1 MGLSGVF
8 EPFRERNYSLY
19 FAGQTLSLTG
29 TWFQNLALSL
39 VVLEITGSARAL
51 SGVTIAQFLPML
63 LLSLPAGRIADR
75 FRPRTVLMTT
85 SLVSA
90 GLVGVLAVI
99 VASPEPSLIALYGF
113 VAALGSVQAFER
125 VAAQTIIFELVGP
138 RVFSRGVALS
148 TVTVAVSRSV
158 GPGLAGILFQAF
170 GAVPGMV
177 INAVSFLLV
186 FGMLALIRTARFHPR
201 RGSGATRRLPMMDML
216 RDRAIV
222 TLLVT
227 NVFIALLAMNFMVT
241 LTSVVTI
248 DFGGDGGAAGM
259 AHALNAVGGIV
270 GGFVAAS
277 IVRLRAIMV
286 AVALVGFGATVLL
299 NAAAPSLM
307 WFLIAAPLLGLGL
320 GFYSS
325 VLNATAQ
332 MSVQPS
338 HIGQMMSLMNIGNY
352 GVVPF
357 GALLLGWIID
367 LSSGRIAL
375 AIGGVAALIAAV
387 WVWWRVRGE
396 RPEQSERDG

>member
-1 MGLSGVF
+1 MRLGGVF
-8 EPFRERNYSLY
+8 EPFRERNFSLY

-39 VVLEITGSARAL
+39 VVLDITGSARAL
-51 SGVTIAQFLPML
+51 SGVTISQFLPML
-63 LLSLPAGRIADR
+63 LLSIPAGRIADR

-90 GLVGVLAVI
+90 ALVAVLAMI
-99 VASPEPSLIALYGF
+99 VASPDPALPAMYG
-113 VAALGSVQAFER
+113 VIAALGSAQAFER

-138 RVFSRGVALS
+138 RAFSRGVALS
-148 TVTVAVSRSV
+148 TVTVAVSRSI

-177 INAVSFLLV
+177 VNSVSFLIV
-186 FGMLALIRTARFHPR
+186 FGMLALIRVERFYPR
-201 RGSGATRRLPMMDML
+201 RISGAAERVPMLLFL
-216 RDRAIV
+216 RNRTIA

-227 NVFIALLAMNFMVT
+227 NVFIALLALNFMVT

-248 DFGGDGGAAGM
+248 DFDGGGAAAGL
-259 AHALNAVGGIV
+259 AHALNAVGAII

-277 IVRLRAIMV
+277 IVRLRPIMV
-286 AVALVGFGATVLL
+286 AVALVGFGVTVLI

-307 WFLIAAPLLGLGL
+307 WFLIAAPLLGLGI
-320 GFYSS
+320 GFYNS

-332 MSVQPS
+332 LAVAPS
-338 HIGQMMSLMNIGNY
+338 NIGQMMSLMNIGNY

-367 LSSGRIAL
+367 LSSGRVAL
-375 AIGGVAALIAAV
+375 AIGGVAALLAAA
-387 WVWWRVRGE
+387 WVWWRVRRD
-396 RPEQSERDG
+396 RPDPAG

>member
-1 MGLSGVF
+1 MGLGGVF

-19 FAGQTLSLTG
+19 FTGQTLSLTG

-39 VVLEITGSARAL
+39 VVLDITGSARAL

-63 LLSLPAGRIADR
+63 LLSIPAGRIADR

-90 GLVGVLAVI
+90 MLVGTLAVV
-99 VASPEPSLIALYGF
+99 VASPDPALPALYAI
-113 VAALGSVQAFER
+113 VAALGSTQAFER

-148 TVTVAVSRSV
+148 TVTVAVSRSI
-158 GPGLAGILFQAF
+158 GPGLAGILFQTF

-177 INAVSFLLV
+177 VNAVSFLLV
-186 FGMLALIRTARFHPR
+186 FVTLSLIKAERFYPR
-201 RGSGATRRLPMMDML
+201 RVSGGGERQPIMSFL
-216 RDRAIV
+216 RNRTIA

-227 NVFIALLAMNFMVT
+227 NVFIALLSLNFMVT

-248 DFGGDGGAAGM
+248 DFAGDGAAVGL
-259 AHALNAVGGIV
+259 AHALNAVGGIA

-277 IVRLRAIMV
+277 IALLRPIMV
-286 AVALVGFGATVLL
+286 AVALVGFGATVLI
-299 NAAAPSLM
+299 NAAAPSLV
-307 WFLIAAPLLGLGL
+307 WFLIAAPLLGLGI
-320 GFYSS
+320 GFYNS

-332 MSVQPS
+332 LAVPPAN
-338 HIGQMMSLMNIGNY
+338 IGQMMSLMNIGNY

-367 LSSGRIAL
+367 VTSGRFAL
-375 AIGGVAALIAAV
+375 GIGGAAALVAAV
-387 WVWWRVRGE
+387 WVWSRVR
-396 RPEQSERDG
+396 R

>member
-1 MGLSGVF
+1 MGLGGVF

-39 VVLEITGSARAL
+39 VVLDITGSARAL

-63 LLSLPAGRIADR
+63 LLSIPAGRIADR

-90 GLVGVLAVI
+90 MLVAALAVI
-99 VASPEPSLIALYGF
+99 VASPNPELPTLYG
-113 VAALGSVQAFER
+113 VIAALGSAQAFER

-148 TVTVAVSRSV
+148 TVTVAVSRSI

-177 INAVSFLLV
+177 VNSVSFLVV
-186 FGMLALIRTARFHPR
+186 FGMLSLIRPERFYPR
-201 RGSGATRRLPMMDML
+201 RAGAVTERMPML
-216 RDRAIV
+216 RFLRNRTIV

-227 NVFIALLAMNFMVT
+227 NVFIALLSLNFMVT

-248 DFGGDGGAAGM
+248 DFEGDGVATGM
-259 AHALNAVGGIV
+259 AHALNAVGGII

-277 IVRLRAIMV
+277 IVRLRPIMV
-286 AVALVGFGATVLL
+286 AVALVGFGVTVLM
-299 NAAAPSLM
+299 NAAAPSLI

-320 GFYSS
+320 GFYNS

-332 MSVQPS
+332 MAVPPS
-338 HIGQMMSLMNIGNY
+338 NIGQMMSLMNIGNY

-357 GALLLGWIID
+357 GALLLGWVID
-367 LSSGRIAL
+367 LSSGRVAL
-375 AIGGVAALIAAV
+375 AIGGGAALLAAG
-387 WVWWRVRGE
+387 WVWWRVRA
-396 RPEQSERDG
+396 DGPAPAE

>member
-1 MGLSGVF
+1 MGLSGVL

-39 VVLEITGSARAL
+39 VVLDLTGSARAL

-75 FRPRTVLMTT
+75 FRPRTVLMAA
-85 SLVSA
+85 SLISA
-90 GLVGVLAVI
+90 ILVGVLAVI
-99 VASPEPSLIALYGF
+99 VASPDPSLPALYGI
-113 VAALGSVQAFER
+113 VAALGSAQAFER
-125 VAAQTIIFELVGP
+125 VAAQTIIFELLGP

-148 TVTVAVSRSV
+148 TVAVAVSRSI

-170 GAVPGMV
+170 GAVPGMIV
-177 INAVSFLLV
+177 NAGSFLLV
-186 FGMLALIRTARFHPR
+186 FGMLALIRTERFHPR
-201 RGSGATRRLPMMDML
+201 RVGGATQPLPMMRLL
-216 RDRAIV
+216 RNRAIV
-222 TLLVT
+222 TLLLT
-227 NVFIALLAMNFMVT
+227 NVFIAVLAMNFMVT

-248 DFGGDGGAAGM
+248 DFGGDGTAPGM

-270 GGFVAAS
+270 GGVAAAS
-277 IVRLRAIMV
+277 IVRLRPIMV
-286 AVALVGFGATVLL
+286 AVALVGFGATVLI

-307 WFLIAAPLLGLGL
+307 WFLIAAPVLGLGL

-332 MSVQPS
+332 MSVPPS
-338 HIGQMMSLMNIGNY
+338 DIGRMMSLMNLGNY

-367 LSSGRIAL
+367 ISSGRIAL
-375 AIGGVAALIAAV
+375 AIGGLAALLAAG

-396 RPEQSERDG
+396 RPERAV

>member
-1 MGLSGVF
+1 VSLGGVF
-8 EPFRERNYSLY
+8 EPFRERNFSLY

-39 VVLEITGSARAL
+39 VVLDVTGSARAL
-51 SGVTIAQFLPML
+51 SGVTVAQFLPML
-63 LLSLPAGRIADR
+63 LFSIPAGRIADR

-90 GLVGVLAVI
+90 ALVAVLAMI
-99 VASPEPSLIALYGF
+99 VASPDPALPAMYG
-113 VAALGSVQAFER
+113 VIAALGSAQAFER

-148 TVTVAVSRSV
+148 TVTVAVSRSI
-158 GPGLAGILFQAF
+158 GPGLAGIVFQSF

-177 INAVSFLLV
+177 VNSVSFLLV
-186 FGMLALIRTARFHPR
+186 FGMLALIRVERLHPR
-201 RGSGATRRLPMMDML
+201 RESGVAGRLPMRRFL
-216 RDRAIV
+216 RDRTIV

-227 NVFIALLAMNFMVT
+227 NVFIALLALNFMVT

-248 DFGGDGGAAGM
+248 DFEGDGAAAGM
-259 AHALNAVGGIV
+259 AHALNAVGAIV

-277 IVRLRAIMV
+277 IVRLRPVMV
-286 AVALVGFGATVLL
+286 SVALVGFGVTVLI

-307 WFLIAAPLLGLGL
+307 WFLIAAPLLGLGI
-320 GFYSS
+320 GFYNS
-325 VLNATAQ
+325 VLGATAQ
-332 MSVQPS
+332 LAVAPS
-338 HIGQMMSLMNIGNY
+338 NIGQMMSLMNIGNY

-367 LSSGRIAL
+367 LSSGRVAL
-375 AIGGVAALIAAV
+375 AVGGVAALLAAG
-387 WVWWRVRGE
+387 WVWWRVR
-396 RPEQSERDG
+396 RDRTDAAE

>member
-1 MGLSGVF
+1 MGLGGVF

-39 VVLEITGSARAL
+39 VVLDLTGSARAL

-63 LLSLPAGRIADR
+63 LFSIPAGRIADR

-85 SLVSA
+85 SLISA
-90 GLVGVLAVI
+90 TLVAVLAVI
-99 VASPEPSLIALYGF
+99 VASPDPALPALYGIIA
-113 VAALGSVQAFER
+113 VLGSTQAFER

-138 RVFSRGVALS
+138 HVFSRGVALS
-148 TVTVAVSRSV
+148 TVTVAVSRSI

-170 GAVPGMV
+170 GAVPGMAV
-177 INAVSFLLV
+177 NSVSFLLV
-186 FGMLALIRTARFHPR
+186 FGMLVLIRPQRFYSR
-201 RGSGATRRLPMMDML
+201 RTSGAAERLPMMRFL
-216 RDRAIV
+216 RDRTIV

-227 NVFIALLAMNFMVT
+227 NVFIALLSLNFMVT
-241 LTSVVTI
+241 LTSIVTI
-248 DFGGDGGAAGM
+248 DFNGDGVAAGM

-277 IVRLRAIMV
+277 IVRLRPVMLS
-286 AVALVGFGATVLL
+286 VALVGFGATVLL
-299 NAAAPSLM
+299 NAAASSLM
-307 WFLIAAPLLGLGL
+307 WFLIAAPLLGLGI
-320 GFYSS
+320 GFYNS

-332 MSVQPS
+332 LAVAPS
-338 HIGQMMSLMNIGNY
+338 NIGQMMSLMNIGNY

-367 LSSGRIAL
+367 LSSGRVAL
-375 AIGGVAALIAAV
+375 AVGGVAALLAAG
-387 WVWWRVRGE
+387 WVWWRVRRE
-396 RPEQSERDG
+396 RSEPV